1 MKGQFVLSKSVA
13 YSVYLFCVFNLT
25 DLPIEIFLHKVTT
38 EFENEMCILCAK
50 EQ

>member
-13 YSVYLFCVFNLT
+13 YSLYLPSAFNLPAQ
-25 DLPIEIFLHKVTT
+25 PIEIFLHKATT
-38 EFENEMCILCAK
+38 EFENEMCILCAE